1 MKTEAFA
8 LKQCRYPQLP
18 AFFATL
24 WLLAVFPVFAQPSLQ
39 VHLASP
45 GISNE
50 FSTTPQLSWNA
61 DAGVNYVVQTSTN
74 LADPNGWQGVDVASQ
89 STAGPL
95 KWMSPEAITGTK
107 FYRLVTQAAIF
118 DVQPAYINST
128 DTNAVLYLFGQL
140 LPSNAIAVINGHNF
154 GMQHDSTGNSGDVW
168 SVPLNGLPPGS
179 TISGVITVLDP
190 VTSNVLFTLPVLSPI
205 VYDTAMTPEQM
216 QGPPEEP
223 PARPARQKDMN
234 GHVTLIKAFDEGGDP
249 GSGMRTAS
257 GHGWNNSP
265 PKMAALM
272 KAKEKANQVKS
283 AVGGHND
290 GNETGATLLMP
301 ALMKANEKANQVKCA
316 NLGIQG
322 GNETDEDCNGACAAS
337 GEFRRQETDFA
348 IPGAA
353 MSFAWTRTYRSRT
366 GPFSAQGPR
375 WDFSYDI
382 SLTQNGDG
390 TVTLRPGN
398 GRADTFYPTVSNT
411 WVRNEY
417 FCTIGDLNKD
427 GYPDV
432 LFADTSRWIFNPSGP
447 ASGKLAQIID
457 RNGNTMSLNYDSNG
471 RLSQIVD
478 DLSRTNNVA
487 YDSKG
492 RLTSVTDFSGRTVT
506 YQYDGNG
513 DLITVIS
520 PPVTGTPTGNDFP
533 GGITNHYTYTSGNAD
548 PRLNHNLATCTDG
561 NGQLWLQ
568 VNYQPTNDP
577 TSIDFDRVDNVTTY
591 KSKGLVCA
599 TTHLRTFPQTP
610 SSSNNFAIFKTI
622 CCDGVGN
629 VSEGF
634 YDSRLHCVQELDYTG
649 RSDPNLPVTETSNR
663 PTGQLRVGDPAYFQ
677 MLWSWNPDSLCAQET
692 LPDGERMQFVY
703 ERDLNPAPDARK
715 KGDCRVVR
723 ALAAPGGGGDLDGD
737 GVPDIAELDWHFQY
751 DPRFGSP
758 ARDYCVQYR
767 ESDFDFASRLMEEEG
782 IYYYFHHSTP
792 ASVDKYGRVK
802 VQFFWD
808 RDSKRDAA
816 PFMPIDVDVNTG
828 RVRFRTSVFSARDT
842 DGNGGLDRVAGGGGE
857 ELPKESMEFAM
868 GRIRPRGWDGTIKGM
883 VVPAGNGVAINTKGT
898 GADKGRMA
906 PLSGSGEELPKESM
920 EFAMGRIRP
929 RGWDGTIKG
938 MVVPV
943 GTGMAIKTKGTGA
956 DKNRVAPAAEWP
968 GNSDLDFNDQSVA
981 YNFAISCTDPRG
993 NVSTASFDANGN
1005 PVLLRHTGRLL
1016 DGSDSPVCSFAYNSR
1031 GQLTA
1036 VTNVPDANGY
1046 RRVDTV
1052 SYYAAGPQA
1061 GYSQSFV
1068 ADANGLQLTESYQ
1081 YDGRG
1086 NLTRYIDQRTND
1098 WLYTYN
1104 ALDDCIQMQTPT
1116 NITSRCT
1123 ASLIYDANGNCVTD
1137 IVEYK
1142 DGEDGT
1148 THTRPVSHHFDTLDR
1163 PVEEVFQVLPGTLI
1177 TNRFD
1182 YDADDNLITA
1192 YSPLAVSGADP
1203 NAISQFQ
1210 YDERGLIFRAIAT
1223 PGSGVGGTNTF
1234 NYDVNGRPILKLG
1247 PANGGV
1253 ETAGTEFAYDGFGQ
1267 LVTVTNPMGNAASYN
1282 YDRNGN
1288 CTLVRCYGE
1297 TNDVPDS
1304 TGNILLAQSSYQ
1316 YDSLDRCIQVRDV
1329 FNNPATQSPF
1339 GKGYSL
1345 TTCAYAPNGE
1355 CISFTDDNGHTT
1367 SYSYDTACRL
1377 TGALSPRR
1385 KDMMQWVYDSAG
1397 NVTSEIIS
1405 NSPDGNGAAQI
1416 FTLGYSYDSRNRCV
1430 AASDNVGNTA
1440 LYVYDSFDRCVQQTD
1455 PNGVQS
1461 WFTYDDLDRC
1471 TLSVGDLNNDGIP
1484 DLAVDSSVSF
1494 TYDANSRCLSQTDAN
1509 TNITSFSYDSLGEC
1523 TSITCADGTVRRA
1536 LWGLGGNLKIATDP
1550 NGTTI
1555 TNTYD
1560 LNDRIVHRDI
1570 ACRNVLATTTFEN
1583 FAYDGLDRC
1592 VSAQNDA
1599 STSTFAY
1606 DSLGDCI
1613 ATTQDGLTT
1622 TCTYD
1627 GVGNNLSMNYPSGRV
1642 VNFAYN
1648 ENDDLASVS
1657 SSAGGGLPPTTLAS
1671 YTYVGPGRVAQITRA
1686 NGINT
1691 VMQWDGTVNPAN
1703 ASGDHGWMQ
1712 LRGISHGAGGATPVD
1727 QRRSAFDADQNQ
1739 ISRQQIAPVL
1749 AIGLET
1755 NIFHYDFG
1763 DRMSQF
1769 SDLSSSSSHSVG
1781 WSLDKLGNRLTETN
1795 DGATGAYSMLAT
1807 IPPGDFEMNRYSS
1820 TPLATLQYDSNG
1832 NQSAGGSSSSPMF
1845 YAYDYAN
1852 RLVQVSTLNTLGTLT
1867 MVASYTYD
1875 ALGRCVSRTAV
1886 SGSTGT
1892 SLTTAYIRRTEHC
1905 DDGNNVIE
1913 ERVLGTA
1920 TNRVYVCGDTP
1931 HFICFNGSTSPQYA
1945 HCDNLGNLLALTD
1958 ASGNVLERYGYDA
1971 FGAPSFLAADG
1982 SPKTGSDGLAARSSD
1997 FGMSRLFRGMMWE
2010 DAIGLYRK
2018 HSDDERPMESLD
2030 IFFDP
2035 STGRSLSRS
2044 GVCASGA
2051 CSDYDLFAGNPWSG
2065 GGSAASKKNSPT
2077 Q

>member
-1 MKTEAFA
+1 MEASIGTNPTYVMKTEAFA
-8 LKQCRYPQLP
+8 LKQCRYLQPS

-24 WLLAVFPVFAQPSLQ
+24 WLLAVFPAFAQPSLQ
-39 VHLASP
+39 VHLAPP

-50 FSTTPQLSWNA
+50 FSSTPQLSWNA
-61 DAGVNYVVQTSTN
+61 GAGVNYVVQTSTN

-95 KWMSPEAITGTK
+95 KWMSPEAIRGAK
-107 FYRLVTQAAIF
+107 YYRLVTQPALF
-118 DVQPAYINST
+118 DVQPTFINSA
-128 DTNAVLYLFGQL
+128 DPNAVLYLFGQL

-154 GMQHDSTGNSGDVW
+154 GMQHDSTGGSGDVW
-168 SVPLNGLPPGS
+168 HISLTGLPPGS

-190 VTSNVLFTLPVLSPI
+190 VTSNVLFTLPVQSPI
-205 VYDTAMTPEQM
+205 VYDTAMSAEQL

-223 PARPARQKDMN
+223 PACPAKQKEMT
-234 GHVTLIKAFDEGGDP
+234 GHVTLFKAFDDDLTP
-249 GSGMRTAS
+249 RTAG
-257 GHGWNNSP
+257 GHAWNNRSP
-265 PKMAALM
+265 DMATLLMPALM
-272 KAKEKANQVKS
+272 KAKEKMNRTKS
-283 AVGGHND
+283 AVGHHND

-301 ALMKANEKANQVKCA
+301 ALMKAKEKANQTKCA
-316 NLGIQG
+316 SYGVQN
-322 GNETDEDCNGACAAS
+322 GNETDADCNGACAAT
-337 GEFRRQETDFA
+337 GEFRRQETDLA
-348 IPGAA
+348 VPGAA

-366 GPFSAQGPR
+366 GSFTAQGPR
-375 WDFSYDI
+375 WDFSYDV

-398 GRADTFYPTVSNT
+398 GRADTFYPTGSNT

-457 RNGNTMSLNYDSNG
+457 RNGNTMSLNYDSSG
-471 RLSQIVD
+471 RLAQIVD
-478 DLSRTNNVA
+478 DLGRTNTVA

-548 PRLNHNLATCTDG
+548 QQLNHNLATCTDG
-561 NGQLWLQ
+561 NGQIWLQ

-577 TSIDFDRVDNVTTY
+577 TSIDYDRVDNVVTY
-591 KSKGLVCA
+591 QSKGVVCA
-599 TTHLRTFPQTP
+599 TTHLRAFPQTT
-610 SSSNNFAIFKTI
+610 SQSNNFAIFKTI
-622 CCDGVGN
+622 CCDGAGN
-629 VSEGF
+629 VSEF
-634 YDSRLHCVQELDYTG
+634 LYDARLRCVQELDYTG
-649 RSDPNLPVTETSNR
+649 RSDPSLPVTETSNR

-677 MLWSWNPDSLCAQET
+677 TLWSWNPDSLCAQET

-723 ALAAPGGGGDLDGD
+723 SLAVPGGGEDLDGD

-767 ESDFDFASRLMEEEG
+767 ESDFASRLMEEEG
-782 IYYYFHHSTP
+782 IYYYNHHSTP

-808 RDSKRDAA
+808 RIGKNDAA
-816 PFMPIDVDVNTG
+816 LLMPIDVDINTG
-828 RVRFRTSVFSARDT
+828 RVRFRSSVFSAQDT
-842 DGNGGLDRVAGGGGE
+842 DGNGGLDRTASGGGE
-857 ELPKESMEFAM
+857 ELPKESLSFSM

-883 VVPAGNGVAINTKGT
+883 VVPEGN
-898 GADKGRMA
+898 
-906 PLSGSGEELPKESM
+906 
-920 EFAMGRIRP
+920 
-929 RGWDGTIKG
+929 
-938 MVVPV
+938 
-943 GTGMAIKTKGTGA
+943 GMAIKTKGTGA
-956 DKNRVAPAAEWP
+956 DKNRVAPTAQWP
-968 GNSDLDFNDQSVA
+968 NDGDLDFNDESVA
-981 YNFAISCTDPRG
+981 YNFALRVTDPRG
-993 NVSTASFDANGN
+993 NVTTAGYDAKGN
-1005 PVLLRHTGRLL
+1005 AVLLQHTGQLL
-1016 DGSDSPVCSFAYNSR
+1016 DGSDSPSCSFAYNSR

-1052 SYYAAGPQA
+1052 SYYAAGPEA
-1061 GYSQSFV
+1061 GYPQSVV

-1081 YDGRG
+1081 YDARG
-1086 NLTRYIDQRTND
+1086 NLTRYIDPRTND
-1098 WLYTYN
+1098 WLFTYN
-1104 ALDDCIQMQTPT
+1104 TLDDCVQTQTPT

-1123 ASLIYDANGNCVTD
+1123 ASFIYDANGNCVTD

-1148 THTRPVSHHFDTLDR
+1148 THTRPGSHYFDTLDR

-1182 YDADDNLITA
+1182 YDADDNLVTA

-1210 YDERGLIFRAIAT
+1210 YDERGLIFHAIAT
-1223 PGSGVGGTNTF
+1223 PGSGVGGTNSF

-1253 ETAGTEFAYDGFGQ
+1253 EIAGTECAYDGFGQ
-1267 LVTVTNPMGNAASYN
+1267 LVSVTDPMGNVASYN

-1297 TNDVPDS
+1297 TNDVPGG
-1304 TGNILLAQSSYQ
+1304 TGNILLAQSAYQ

-1329 FNNPATQSPF
+1329 FNNPVTQSAI

-1345 TTCAYAPNGE
+1345 TACAYAPNSE
-1355 CISFTDDNGHTT
+1355 FTSVTDDNSHTT

-1377 TGALSPRR
+1377 TGALSARR
-1385 KDMMQWVYDSAG
+1385 KDMMQWVYDTAG

-1430 AASDNVGNTA
+1430 SASDNVGNTMQ
-1440 LYVYDSFDRCVQQTD
+1440 YVYDSFDRCVQQTD

-1471 TLSVGDLNNDGIP
+1471 TLSVGDLNGDGIP
-1484 DLAVDSSVSF
+1484 DLVVDSSTSF
-1494 TYDANSRCLSQTDAN
+1494 TYDVNSRCVSQTDAN
-1509 TNITSFSYDSLGEC
+1509 TNTTSFGYDSLGEC
-1523 TSITCADGTVRRA
+1523 TSITYADGTVRRA
-1536 LWGLGGNLKIATDP
+1536 LWGLGGNLKITTDP

-1613 ATTQDGLTT
+1613 TTIQDGLTT
-1622 TCTYD
+1622 SCTYD
-1627 GVGNNLSMNYPSGRV
+1627 GLGNNLSMNYPSGRV

-1648 ENDDLASVS
+1648 ENDDLASIS
-1657 SSAGGGLPPTTLAS
+1657 SSASGGLQPTTLAS
-1671 YTYVGPGRVAQITRA
+1671 YSYVGPGRVAQITRA

-1712 LRGISHGAGGATPVD
+1712 LRGISHGAGGVTPVD

-1749 AIGLET
+1749 ANGLET

-1769 SDLSSSSSHSVG
+1769 SDLGSSSSHSVG
-1781 WSLDKLGNRLTETN
+1781 WSLDKLGNRLAETN

-1820 TPLATLQYDSNG
+1820 TPLATLQYDTNG
-1832 NQSAGGSSSSPMF
+1832 NLSVGGGSSSPFF

-1852 RLVQVSTLNTLGTLT
+1852 RLAQVSTLNGLGTLT
-1867 MVASYTYD
+1867 TVASYTYD

-1892 SLTTAYIRRTEHC
+1892 SLTTVYVRRTEHC

-1913 ERVLGTA
+1913 ERILGTT

-1945 HCDNLGNLLALTD
+1945 HCDNLGNLMALTD
-1958 ASGNVLERYGYDA
+1958 ASGNVLERYDYDA

-1982 SPKTGSDGLAARSSD
+1982 SPKTGGDGLAARSSD

-2010 DAIGLYRK
+2010 DAIGLYRRY
-2018 HSDDERPMESLD
+2018 SDDERPMESLD

-2035 STGRSLSRS
+2035 ATGRTLSRS
-2044 GVCASGA
+2044 GACASGA
-2051 CSDYDLFAGNPWSG
+2051 CSDYDPFAGNPWSG
-2065 GGSAASKKNSPT
+2065 AGCTTAKKNPPAQQSAKFYRLVFRP
-2077 Q
+2077 